1 MPMPKDTSHC
11 LNQRIWEETAH
22 RVGRDSTGCMATHQE
37 MRVPIL
43 KWSPSSWKC
52 QFNKRTPILLLN
64 LEDET
69 SLMQPTSLGSRR
81 STMPQRSVQPV
92 RTLLWST
99 VRDAIISILRTSRC
113 HRLNL
118 SSSTQTMITL
128 LPWRISAKTTQASL
142 RRSWT
147 SKSGTTCFLP
157 HLVCRCASE
166 WSEPVVCK
174 DNPILT
180 NMNSEITSECLTH
193 FLDTRK
199 KLVSIAY
206 CINNVR
212 TPHLCDVFGY
222 CINWTYSPT
231 HSPYSHIVFALLD
244 QWSSL
249 IALKSI
255 LCYFAI
261 FFTPAHFALI
271 GQIEILFFPL
281 SSHSV

>member
-1 MPMPKDTSHC
+1 MPVQQENTYLTPESRGRDLTDATNFSRFQEIHNAPEKRPTCPDSSVKHRKRRDNFNPENVKVPPFKLEFVDSDDDHSAAMKDIRKDYASFTSKIMNVEIGDNM
-11 LNQRIWEETAH
+11 LPSSSGMQMRIWMKWA
-22 RVGRDSTGCMATHQE
+22 RRLQGQPDSHE
-37 MRVPIL
+37 HEFWDY
-43 KWSPSSWKC
+43 KWM
-52 QFNKRTPILLLN
+52 L
-64 LEDET
+64 
-69 SLMQPTSLGSRR
+69 
-81 STMPQRSVQPV
+81 
-92 RTLLWST
+92 
-99 VRDAIISILRTSRC
+99 DA
-113 HRLNL
+113 
-118 SSSTQTMITL
+118 
-128 LPWRISAKTTQASL
+128 LPWHQ
-142 RRSWT
+142 
-147 SKSGTTCFLP
+147 
-157 HLVCRCASE
+157 
-166 WSEPVVCK
+166 
-174 DNPILT
+174 
-180 NMNSEITSECLTH
+180 
-193 FLDTRK
+193 K